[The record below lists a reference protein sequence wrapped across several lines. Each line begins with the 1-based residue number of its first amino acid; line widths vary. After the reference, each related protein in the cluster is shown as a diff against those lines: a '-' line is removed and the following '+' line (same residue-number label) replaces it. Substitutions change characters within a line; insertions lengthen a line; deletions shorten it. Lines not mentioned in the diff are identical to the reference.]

1 MRYDD
6 RRTAG
11 RLLAGELAELP
22 ELRGRDTVVLGLP
35 RGGVPVAA
43 EVARSLGAPLDVL
56 VVRKLGVP
64 GRPEWAFG
72 AIGEHGVRVL
82 NQDVMAAAGITSSAL
97 KSVEAAER
105 AKLERRVR
113 AYRRE
118 RKPVPVAGRTAV
130 VVDDGLAT
138 GATAEAACR
147 VVRGQG
153 AARVVLAVPVAPER
167 SVARLRQVADAVV
180 CPSTPWDFGS
190 VGAWYRDF
198 AQVPDAEVVFL
209 LARTGG
215 PDPPAGDGTPGTAT
229 AVDREVQA
237 PATGTTADPEGQ
249 APATGTGAPDPPA
262 EDDSPATAATVD
274 REVRVPAAGAHL
286 GAQLVVP
293 DGATVA
299 VAFAHGSG
307 SGRHSPRN
315 RYVAAALHRAGLAT
329 LLLDLLTDAEAHD
342 RHNVFDI
349 LLLARRLH
357 AASVWLRAETGL
369 PVAYFGASTGAA
381 AALEAAA
388 LSGSGIR
395 SVVSRGGRPDLATP
409 AALTRLR
416 APTLLIVGGRD
427 RRVLS
432 LNRLAADRMHCEHR
446 IAVVPGATHL
456 FEEPGALRTV
466 AELARDWFA
475 GHMGRPATG
484 ASPRRPA

>member
-6 RRTAG
+6 RRAAG
-11 RLLAGELAELP
+11 QLLAEGLAEL
-22 ELRGRDTVVLGLP
+22 RGQDVVVLGLP

-43 EVARSLGAPLDVL
+43 EVARRLGAPLDVL

-64 GRPEWAFG
+64 DQPEWAFG

-82 NQDVMAAAGITSSAL
+82 NPDVIGEAGLDSTEQEAVE
-97 KSVEAAER
+97 SVERAE
-105 AKLERRVR
+105 LERRVR
-113 AYRRE
+113 SYRQE
-118 RKPVPVAGRTAV
+118 RDALPVDGRTAV

-153 AARVVLAVPVAPER
+153 AARIVLAVPVGPEH
-167 SVARLRQVADAVV
+167 SVARLRQVADDVV
-180 CPSTPWDFGS
+180 CPQTHQVLGS
-190 VGAWYRDF
+190 VGAWYRNF
-198 AQVPDAEVVFL
+198 AQVSDAEVTSL
-209 LARTGG
+209 LAEAARATPRSPDVAG
-215 PDPPAGDGTPGTAT
+215 PTEQAGP
-229 AVDREVQA
+229 VSPSDREVLI
-237 PATGTTADPEGQ
+237 
-249 APATGTGAPDPPA
+249 
-262 EDDSPATAATVD
+262 
-274 REVRVPAAGAHL
+274 PAAGARV
-286 GAQLVVP
+286 GARLVVP
-293 DGATVA
+293 EGASAA

-307 SGRHSPRN
+307 SSRHSPRN
-315 RYVAAALHRAGLAT
+315 QYVATALNRAGLAT
-329 LLLDLLTDAEAHD
+329 LLLDLLTDDEAHD

-357 AASVWLRAETGL
+357 AASLWLRGETGL

-388 LSGSGIR
+388 LSGSDVR

-416 APTLLIVGGRD
+416 APTLLIVGSRD
-427 RRVLS
+427 TQVLS

-456 FEEPGALRTV
+456 FEEPGTLTTV
-466 AELARDWFA
+466 AELARDWFTTHA
-475 GHMGRPATG
+475 DRLPA
-484 ASPRRPA
+484 PF

>member
-6 RRTAG
+6 RGAAG
-11 RLLAGELAELP
+11 RLLAERLQ
-22 ELRGRDTVVLGLP
+22 ELRGQDVVVLGLP
-35 RGGVPVAA
+35 RGGVPVAV
-43 EVARSLGAPLDVL
+43 EVARSLGAALDVL

-64 GRPEWAFG
+64 GQPEWGFG

-82 NQDVMAAAGITSSAL
+82 NQDVIDAAGLRAGEREA
-97 KSVEAAER
+97 VEAAER
-105 AKLERRVR
+105 GELERRVR
-113 AYRRE
+113 GYRRE
-118 RKPVPVAGRTAV
+118 RAALPVAGRTAV

-153 AARVVLAVPVAPER
+153 AARIVLAVPVGAAH
-167 SVARLRQVADAVV
+167 SVARLRRVADDVV
-180 CPSTPWDFGS
+180 CPHTHRILGS

-198 AQVPDAEVVFL
+198 AQVTDAEVTSL
-209 LARTGG
+209 LERAAR
-215 PDPPAGDGTPGTAT
+215 PAP
-229 AVDREVQA
+229 R
-237 PATGTTADPEGQ
+237 
-249 APATGTGAPDPPA
+249 
-262 EDDSPATAATVD
+262 SPAAATPSEH
-274 REVRVPAAGAHL
+274 EVLVPAAGARV
-286 GAQLVVP
+286 GARLVVP
-293 DGATVA
+293 DGAPAA

-307 SGRHSPRN
+307 SSRHSPRN
-315 RYVAAALHRAGLAT
+315 QYVATALNRAGLAT
-329 LLLDLLTDAEAHD
+329 LLLDLLTDDEAHD

-357 AASVWLRAETGL
+357 AASVWLRGETGL

-427 RRVLS
+427 TQVLS

-456 FEEPGALRTV
+456 FEEPGTLTTV
-466 AELARDWFA
+466 AELARDWFTA
-475 GHMGRPATG
+475 HLDRPGTG
-484 ASPRRPA
+484 TPPRRSA

>member
-11 RLLAGELAELP
+11 RLLAGELAG
-22 ELRGRDTVVLGLP
+22 LRGPGAVVLGLP

-64 GRPEWAFG
+64 GQPEWAFG

-82 NQDVMAAAGITSSAL
+82 NQDVMASAGITSTAL
-97 KSVEAAER
+97 ASVEAAER
-105 AKLERRVR
+105 AELERRVR
-113 AYRRE
+113 AYRRD
-118 RKPVPVAGRTAV
+118 RKAVPVTGRTAV

-180 CPSTPWDFGS
+180 CPRTPGDFGS
-190 VGAWYRDF
+190 GGAWYRDF
-198 AQVPDAEVVFL
+198 AQVPDAEVVAL
-209 LARTGG
+209 LAG
-215 PDPPAGDGTPGTAT
+215 A
-229 AVDREVQA
+229 
-237 PATGTTADPEGQ
+237 
-249 APATGTGAPDPPA
+249 GAPDPPA
-262 EDDSPATAATVD
+262 REGATGTAAGVD
-274 REVRVPAAGAHL
+274 REVRIPAAGTHL
-286 GAQLVVP
+286 GAWLVVP
-293 DGATVA
+293 DGATMA

-307 SGRHSPRN
+307 SSRHSPRN
-315 RYVAAALHRAGLAT
+315 RYVAAELHRAGLAT
-329 LLLDLLTDAEAHD
+329 LLLDLLTDGEAHD

-357 AASVWLRAETGL
+357 AASVWLHAGTGL

-409 AALTRLR
+409 AALTRRR
-416 APTLLIVGGRD
+416 APTLLVVGSRD
-427 RRVLS
+427 RQVLS

-475 GHMGRPATG
+475 GHLGRPATG
-484 ASPRRPA
+484 LPPHRSA

>member
-1 MRYDD
+1 M
-6 RRTAG
+6 
-11 RLLAGELAELP
+11 
-22 ELRGRDTVVLGLP
+22 
-35 RGGVPVAA
+35 
-43 EVARSLGAPLDVL
+43 
-56 VVRKLGVP
+56 
-64 GRPEWAFG
+64 
-72 AIGEHGVRVL
+72 
-82 NQDVMAAAGITSSAL
+82 
-97 KSVEAAER
+97 
-105 AKLERRVR
+105 
-113 AYRRE
+113 
-118 RKPVPVAGRTAV
+118 
-130 VVDDGLAT
+130 
-138 GATAEAACR
+138 
-147 VVRGQG
+147 
-153 AARVVLAVPVAPER
+153 
-167 SVARLRQVADAVV
+167 
-180 CPSTPWDFGS
+180 
-190 VGAWYRDF
+190 
-198 AQVPDAEVVFL
+198 
-209 LARTGG
+209 
-215 PDPPAGDGTPGTAT
+215 
-229 AVDREVQA
+229 
-237 PATGTTADPEGQ
+237 
-249 APATGTGAPDPPA
+249 PATGTGAPDPPA
-262 EDDSPATAATVD
+262 EDNSPDTAATVE

-329 LLLDLLTDAEAHD
+329 LLLDLLTDPEAHD

-388 LSGSGIR
+388 LSGSGVR

-416 APTLLIVGGRD
+416 APTLLIVGSRD
-427 RRVLS
+427 SEVLS

-466 AELARDWFA
+466 AELARDWFT
-475 GHMGRPATG
+475 GHVGRPATG

>member
-11 RLLAGELAELP
+11 RLLATELSDLP
-22 ELRGRDTVVLGLP
+22 ELRGGDAVVLGLP

-82 NQDVMAAAGITSSAL
+82 NQDVMAAAGITSAAL
-97 KSVEAAER
+97 ESVEAAER
-105 AKLERRVR
+105 AELERRVR

-118 RKPVPVAGRTAV
+118 REAAAVAARTAV

-198 AQVPDAEVVFL
+198 AQVPDAEVVSL
-209 LARTGG
+209 LARAGA
-215 PDPPAGDGTPGTAT
+215 PDPPAGDGSPGTA
-229 AVDREVQA
+229 
-237 PATGTTADPEGQ
+237 
-249 APATGTGAPDPPA
+249 
-262 EDDSPATAATVD
+262 AAVD
-274 REVRVPAAGAHL
+274 REVRVPAAGKHL

-293 DGATVA
+293 EGATVA

-357 AASVWLRAETGL
+357 AASVWLHAETGL

-388 LSGSGIR
+388 LSGSGIH

-416 APTLLIVGGRD
+416 APTLLIVGSRD
-427 RRVLS
+427 RQVLS

-475 GHMGRPATG
+475 GHVGRPATG
-484 ASPRRPA
+484 ASPRRSA

>member
-11 RLLAGELAELP
+11 RLLAEGLE
-22 ELRGRDTVVLGLP
+22 ELRGQDVVVLGLP

-43 EVARSLGAPLDVL
+43 EVARRLDAPLDVL

-64 GRPEWAFG
+64 DQPEWGFG

-82 NQDVMAAAGITSSAL
+82 NRDVIGEAGLTSAERGA
-97 KSVEAAER
+97 VETAER
-105 AKLERRVR
+105 AELERRVR
-113 AYRRE
+113 GYRQGRE
-118 RKPVPVAGRTAV
+118 ALPVAGRTAL

-153 AARVVLAVPVAPER
+153 AARVVLAVPVGPAH
-167 SVARLRQVADAVV
+167 SVARLRQVADDVV
-180 CPSTPWDFGS
+180 CPQTHRILGS

-198 AQVPDAEVVFL
+198 GQVPDAEVTSL
-209 LARTGG
+209 LAAAAG
-215 PDPPAGDGTPGTAT
+215 PRSASPS
-229 AVDREVQA
+229 DREVLI
-237 PATGTTADPEGQ
+237 
-249 APATGTGAPDPPA
+249 
-262 EDDSPATAATVD
+262 
-274 REVRVPAAGAHL
+274 PAAGARV
-286 GAQLVVP
+286 GARLVVP
-293 DGATVA
+293 DGAAAA

-307 SGRHSPRN
+307 SSRLSPRN
-315 RYVAAALHRAGLAT
+315 QYVATALNRAGLAT
-329 LLLDLLTDAEAHD
+329 LLLDLLTDGEAHD

-357 AASVWLRAETGL
+357 AASVWLREETGL

-388 LSGSGIR
+388 LSGSDVR

-409 AALTRLR
+409 AALARLR
-416 APTLLIVGGRD
+416 APTLLIVGSRD
-427 RRVLS
+427 TQVLS

-456 FEEPGALRTV
+456 FEEPGTLTTV
-466 AELARDWFA
+466 AELARDWFTA
-475 GHMGRPATG
+475 HLGRPTTG
-484 ASPRRPA
+484 TPPRRSA

>member
-6 RRTAG
+6 RRAAG
-11 RLLAGELAELP
+11 LLLAEALQG
-22 ELRGRDTVVLGLP
+22 LRGQDVVVLGLP

-43 EVARSLGAPLDVL
+43 EVARRLGAPLDVL

-64 GRPEWAFG
+64 EQPEWGFG

-82 NQDVMAAAGITSSAL
+82 NQDVIGEAGLGSAEQAA
-97 KSVEAAER
+97 VEAAER
-105 AKLERRVR
+105 AELERRVLS
-113 AYRRE
+113 YRRG
-118 RKPVPVAGRTAV
+118 RDALPVAGRTAV

-153 AARVVLAVPVAPER
+153 AVRVVLAVPVGPEH
-167 SVARLRQVADAVV
+167 SVARLRQVADDVV
-180 CPSTPWDFGS
+180 CPQTHEVLGS

-198 AQVPDAEVVFL
+198 AQVSDAEVTSL
-209 LARTGG
+209 LA
-215 PDPPAGDGTPGTAT
+215 
-229 AVDREVQA
+229 QA
-237 PATGTTADPEGQ
+237 ARSMP
-249 APATGTGAPDPPA
+249 
-262 EDDSPATAATVD
+262 DSPAAATPPN
-274 REVRVPAAGAHL
+274 REVLIPAAGAQL
-286 GAQLVVP
+286 GARLVVP
-293 DGATVA
+293 EGAAVA

-315 RYVAAALHRAGLAT
+315 RYVATALNRVGLAT
-329 LLLDLLTDAEAHD
+329 LLLDLLTDDEAHD

-357 AASVWLRAETGL
+357 AASVWLRRESGL

-388 LSGSGIR
+388 LSGSEIL

-409 AALTRLR
+409 AALTRVR
-416 APTLLIVGGRD
+416 APTLLIVGSRD
-427 RRVLS
+427 TQVLS

-456 FEEPGALRTV
+456 FEEPGTLTTV
-466 AELARDWFA
+466 AELARDWFTTHLDRPTA
-475 GHMGRPATG
+475 GT
-484 ASPRRPA
+484 PRRSA

>member
-11 RLLAGELAELP
+11 RLLAGELE
-22 ELRGRDTVVLGLP
+22 ELRGGDVVVLALP

-43 EVARSLGAPLDVL
+43 EVARHLRAPLDVL

-64 GRPEWAFG
+64 GQPEWAFG

-82 NQDVMAAAGITSSAL
+82 NRDVIAAAGVSSTAL
-97 KSVEAAER
+97 ESVEAAER
-105 AKLERRVR
+105 AELGRRVR
-113 AYRRE
+113 AYRRRRE
-118 RKPVPVAGRTAV
+118 AVPVNGRTAV

-153 AARVVLAVPVAPER
+153 AARVVLAVPVAPAH
-167 SVARLRQVADAVV
+167 SVTRLRQVADAVV
-180 CPSTPWDFGS
+180 CPRTPRDFGS

-198 AQVPDAEVVFL
+198 DQVPDAEVVSL
-209 LARTGG
+209 LAR
-215 PDPPAGDGTPGTAT
+215 
-229 AVDREVQA
+229 
-237 PATGTTADPEGQ
+237 
-249 APATGTGAPDPPA
+249 
-262 EDDSPATAATVD
+262 ATAAVPPTGNTAVPVE
-274 REVRVPAAGAHL
+274 REVRIPAAGSQL
-286 GAQLVVP
+286 GAWLAVP
-293 DGATVA
+293 DGAPVA
-299 VAFAHGSG
+299 VTFAHGSG
-307 SGRHSPRN
+307 SSRHSPRN
-315 RYVAAALHRAGLAT
+315 RYVAAALQRAGLAT

-357 AASVWLRAETGL
+357 AASVWLHTQTGL

-416 APTLLIVGGRD
+416 APTLLIVGSRD
-427 RRVLS
+427 THVLS

-456 FEEPGALRTV
+456 FEEPGTLRTV
-466 AELARDWFA
+466 AELACDWFT
-475 GHMGRPATG
+475 GHVGRPTAG
-484 ASPRRPA
+484 ASPSRSA

>member
-6 RRTAG
+6 RGAAG
-11 RLLAGELAELP
+11 RLLAERLQ
-22 ELRGRDTVVLGLP
+22 ELRGQDVVVLGLP
-35 RGGVPVAA
+35 RGGVPVAV
-43 EVARSLGAPLDVL
+43 EVARSLGAALDVL

-64 GRPEWAFG
+64 GQPEWGFG

-82 NQDVMAAAGITSSAL
+82 NQDVIDAAGLRAGERE
-97 KSVEAAER
+97 SVEAAER
-105 AKLERRVR
+105 DELERRVR
-113 AYRRE
+113 SYRRE
-118 RKPVPVAGRTAV
+118 RAALPVAGRTAV
-130 VVDDGLAT
+130 IVDDGLAT

-153 AARVVLAVPVAPER
+153 AARIVLAVPVGAAH
-167 SVARLRQVADAVV
+167 SVARLRRVADDVV
-180 CPSTPWDFGS
+180 CPHTHRILGS

-198 AQVPDAEVVFL
+198 AQVTDAEVTSL
-209 LARTGG
+209 LTQAARAA
-215 PDPPAGDGTPGTAT
+215 PRSPAAATPSGAP
-229 AVDREVQA
+229 ASPSEREVL
-237 PATGTTADPEGQ
+237 
-249 APATGTGAPDPPA
+249 
-262 EDDSPATAATVD
+262 
-274 REVRVPAAGAHL
+274 VPAAGARV
-286 GAQLVVP
+286 GARLVVP
-293 DGATVA
+293 EGAPAA

-307 SGRHSPRN
+307 SSRHSPRN
-315 RYVAAALHRAGLAT
+315 QYVATALNRAGLAT
-329 LLLDLLTDAEAHD
+329 LLLDLLTDDEAHD

-357 AASVWLRAETGL
+357 AASVWLRGETGL

-427 RRVLS
+427 TQVLS

-456 FEEPGALRTV
+456 FEEPGTLTTV
-466 AELARDWFA
+466 AELARDWFTT
-475 GHMGRPATG
+475 HLDRPGTG
-484 ASPRRPA
+484 TPPRRSA

>member
-6 RRTAG
+6 RRDAG
-11 RLLAGELAELP
+11 RLLAERLQ
-22 ELRGRDTVVLGLP
+22 ELRGRDVVVLGLP

-43 EVARSLGAPLDVL
+43 EVARGLGAPLDVL

-64 GRPEWAFG
+64 EQPEWGFG

-82 NQDVMAAAGITSSAL
+82 NEDVIDAAGLRAGEREA
-97 KSVEAAER
+97 VEEAER
-105 AKLERRVR
+105 GELERRVR
-113 AYRRE
+113 SYRRE
-118 RKPVPVAGRTAV
+118 RTALPVAGRTAV

-153 AARVVLAVPVAPER
+153 AARIVLAVPVGASH
-167 SVARLRQVADAVV
+167 SVARLERVADDVV
-180 CPSTPWDFGS
+180 CPHTLQILGS

-198 AQVPDAEVVFL
+198 TQVTDAEVTSL
-209 LARTGG
+209 LARAARSPTA
-215 PDPPAGDGTPGTAT
+215 PAAT
-229 AVDREVQA
+229 SPSDREVL
-237 PATGTTADPEGQ
+237 
-249 APATGTGAPDPPA
+249 
-262 EDDSPATAATVD
+262 
-274 REVRVPAAGAHL
+274 VPAAGARV
-286 GAQLVVP
+286 GARLVVP
-293 DGATVA
+293 DGAPAA

-307 SGRHSPRN
+307 SSRHSPRN
-315 RYVAAALHRAGLAT
+315 QYVATALNRAGLAT
-329 LLLDLLTDAEAHD
+329 LLLDLLTDGEAQD

-357 AASVWLRAETGL
+357 AASMWLRGETGL

-388 LSGSGIR
+388 LSGSDVR

-416 APTLLIVGGRD
+416 APTLLIVGSRD
-427 RRVLS
+427 AQVLS

-456 FEEPGALRTV
+456 FEEPGTLTIV
-466 AELARDWFA
+466 AELARDWFTA
-475 GHMGRPATG
+475 HLDRPDTG
-484 ASPRRPA
+484 APRRSA

>member
-6 RRTAG
+6 RRAAG
-11 RLLAGELAELP
+11 LLLAEGLQELH
-22 ELRGRDTVVLGLP
+22 GQDVVVLGLP

-43 EVARSLGAPLDVL
+43 EVARCLGAPLDVL

-64 GRPEWAFG
+64 EQPEWGFG

-82 NQDVMAAAGITSSAL
+82 NRNVIGEAGLDSAEQEA
-97 KSVEAAER
+97 VEAVER
-105 AKLERRVR
+105 AELERRVR
-113 AYRRE
+113 SYRRGRE
-118 RKPVPVAGRTAV
+118 ALPVAGRTAV

-153 AARVVLAVPVAPER
+153 AARVVLAVPVGPDH
-167 SVARLRQVADAVV
+167 SVARLRQVADEVV
-180 CPSTPWDFGS
+180 CPQTHEVLGS

-198 AQVPDAEVVFL
+198 AQVSDAEVTSL
-209 LARTGG
+209 LAQAARSMPGSPAAAT
-215 PDPPAGDGTPGTAT
+215 PPN
-229 AVDREVQA
+229 REVLI
-237 PATGTTADPEGQ
+237 
-249 APATGTGAPDPPA
+249 
-262 EDDSPATAATVD
+262 
-274 REVRVPAAGAHL
+274 PAAGAQL
-286 GAQLVVP
+286 GARLVVP
-293 DGATVA
+293 EGAPAA

-315 RYVAAALHRAGLAT
+315 RYVATALNRAGLAT
-329 LLLDLLTDAEAHD
+329 LLLDLLTDDEAQD

-357 AASVWLRAETGL
+357 AASVWLHRESGL

-388 LSGSGIR
+388 LSGSEIR

-416 APTLLIVGGRD
+416 APTLLIVGSRD
-427 RRVLS
+427 TQVLS

-456 FEEPGALRTV
+456 FEEPGTLTTV
-466 AELARDWFA
+466 AELARDWFTT
-475 GHMGRPATG
+475 HLDRPTART
-484 ASPRRPA
+484 PRRSA

>member
-6 RRTAG
+6 RRSAG
-11 RLLAGELAELP
+11 RLLAAELA
-22 ELRGRDTVVLGLP
+22 ELRGRDAVVLGLP

-43 EVARSLGAPLDVL
+43 EVAQDLAAPLDVL

-64 GRPEWAFG
+64 GQPEWAFG

-82 NQDVMAAAGITSSAL
+82 NPDVMASAGITPSAL
-97 KSVEAAER
+97 ESVEAAER
-105 AKLERRVR
+105 VELERRVR

-118 RKPVPVAGRTAV
+118 REAVPVAGRTAV

-153 AARVVLAVPVAPER
+153 AARVVLAVPVAPEH

-180 CPSTPWDFGS
+180 CPRTPWDFGA

-198 AQVPDAEVVFL
+198 AQVADAEVVSL
-209 LARTGG
+209 LAQAGV
-215 PDPPAGDGTPGTAT
+215 PDPPGADGPPGTA
-229 AVDREVQA
+229 A
-237 PATGTTADPEGQ
+237 PA
-249 APATGTGAPDPPA
+249 
-262 EDDSPATAATVD
+262 D
-274 REVRVPAAGAHL
+274 REVRIPAAGTHV
-286 GAQLVVP
+286 GAWLVVP
-293 DGATVA
+293 DGAMVA

-307 SGRHSPRN
+307 SSRHSPRN
-315 RYVAAALHRAGLAT
+315 RYVAAALQRAGLAT
-329 LLLDLLTDAEAHD
+329 LLLDLLTDGEAHD

-357 AASVWLRAETGL
+357 AASEWLHAETGL

-388 LSGSGIR
+388 LSGSDIR

-416 APTLLIVGGRD
+416 APTLLIVGSRD
-427 RRVLS
+427 PQVLS
-432 LNRLAADRMHCEHR
+432 LNRLAADRMRCEHR
-446 IAVVPGATHL
+446 IAVVPGASHL

-466 AELARDWFA
+466 AELARDWFT
-475 GHMGRPATG
+475 GHLGRPTTG
-484 ASPRRPA
+484 TSPRRSA